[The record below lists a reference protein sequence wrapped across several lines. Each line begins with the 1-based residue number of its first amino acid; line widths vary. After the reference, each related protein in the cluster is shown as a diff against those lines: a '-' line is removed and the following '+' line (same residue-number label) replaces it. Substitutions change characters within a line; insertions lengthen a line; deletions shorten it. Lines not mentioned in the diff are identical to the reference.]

1 MNTPLLSVR
10 DLTVTLRPGR
20 RSLVAVEGI
29 SFDLKKGE
37 ILALV
42 GESGCG
48 KSKTAE
54 ALLGLIPE
62 SLGTVTASRIDLEGR
77 DLRGLSDR
85 SWRRVRGREISMVF
99 QEPLTAL
106 DPVFTVGQQLA
117 VVFRRHRSLGRV
129 AASEAAAE
137 MLNSVGIADARNV
150 LGRYPHELSGGM
162 RQRVIVAMAMACR
175 PKLLIADE
183 PTTALDVTT
192 QAQVLARM
200 TALARDAETAIL
212 LITHDLGV
220 VAHYADRALVMRR
233 GRILEENLAS
243 ELFRKPGHPYTSE
256 LLSAA
261 RGVST

>member
-1 MNTPLLSVR
+1 MSTPLLSVR
-10 DLTVTLRPGR
+10 DLTVTLNPGR
-20 RSLVAVEGI
+20 RALVAVDGV
-29 SFDLKKGE
+29 SFDIKSGE

-62 SLGTVTASRIDLEGR
+62 SLGKVTASRIDLVGR
-77 DLRGLSDR
+77 DLRQLSER
-85 SWRRVRGREISMVF
+85 SWRQVRGREITMVF

-106 DPVFTVGQQLA
+106 DPVFTVGGQMTA
-117 VVFRRHRSLGRV
+117 VLRRHRAVGRG
-129 AASEAAAE
+129 AAREAAAG
-137 MLNSVGIADARNV
+137 MLRDVGIADAMAI

-192 QAQVLARM
+192 QAQVLSRM
-200 TALARDAETAIL
+200 TGLARETGTAIL
-212 LITHDLGV
+212 LITHDLGI

-233 GRILEENLAS
+233 GRILEENLTAA
-243 ELFRKPGHPYTSE
+243 LFRKPGHPYTAE

-261 RGVST
+261 RGPSA